1 MNEIKMKK
9 DKITKIMLSIL
20 CIAPV
25 IGGAVFGV
33 LFKFVLKDRLEERI
47 PHSVTVILLWMF
59 AGLFY
64 TIVITNFSK
73 KSKLIPAALGMIGFI
88 VAAIVMTPLDRY
100 VKLML
105 HTLQIISYILPV
117 LMAAVFYV
125 ISIVWRKKVEG

>member
-9 DKITKIMLSIL
+9 NKITRIMLSIL

-47 PHSVTVILLWMF
+47 PHSATVILLWMF

-64 TIVITNFSK
+64 
-73 KSKLIPAALGMIGFI
+73 
-88 VAAIVMTPLDRY
+88 
-100 VKLML
+100 
-105 HTLQIISYILPV
+105 
-117 LMAAVFYV
+117 
-125 ISIVWRKKVEG
+125 